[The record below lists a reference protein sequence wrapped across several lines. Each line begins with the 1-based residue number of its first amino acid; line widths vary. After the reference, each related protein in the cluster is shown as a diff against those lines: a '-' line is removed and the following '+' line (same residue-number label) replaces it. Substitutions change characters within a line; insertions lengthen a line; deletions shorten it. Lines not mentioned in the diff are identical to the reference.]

1 VAAESRRVG
10 RKNKEGT
17 IIMRPSIKRSLT
29 GFLVAGALGFSA
41 VGADAFGNA
50 NGPDAFIGI
59 VGGNPGSSVG
69 GIPYNQGIPYNE
81 GGYQGGGYRANIGP
95 GYQHGYGGYRGYGTH
110 HGGYYH
116 GY

>member
-1 VAAESRRVG
+1 
-10 RKNKEGT
+10 
-17 IIMRPSIKRSLT
+17 MRSSIKVSLT
-29 GFLVAGALGFSA
+29 GLLIAGALAFSA
-41 VGADAFGNA
+41 DAMGAASGNSNSA
-50 NGPDAFIGI
+50 DAFIGI

-69 GIPYNQGIPYNE
+69 GIPYNEGIPYNG

-95 GYQHGYGGYRGYGTH
+95 GYHHGYGGYRGYGTH